1 MVEKVYC
8 WVSSP
13 GGCHVLSLLDPE
25 FPRQLAPSSLLPVYV
40 LLHLLQSR
48 EGTLFNLSKM
58 MMKILKCC
66 QNKIDELTKNSNKI
80 GLKVINRVPALLIF
94 IYDPKRNAVLKRK
107 EIVHILHLKRSKNI

>member
-1 MVEKVYC
+1 M
-8 WVSSP
+8 
-13 GGCHVLSLLDPE
+13 LSLLDPE
-25 FPRQLAPSSLLPVYV
+25 FPRQLAPGSLLPVYV

-48 EGTLFNLSKM
+48 EGTLFNLAKM

-94 IYDPKRNAVLKRK
+94 IYDPERNAMLKRK
-107 EIVHILHLKRSKNI
+107 EIVYKSNVKISKNIYR

>member
-25 FPRQLAPSSLLPVYV
+25 FPRQLAPGSLLPVYV

-66 QNKIDELTKNSNKI
+66 QNKIDELTKKFKQNRIKSNQS
-80 GLKVINRVPALLIF
+80 GPSPANLYL
-94 IYDPKRNAVLKRK
+94 
-107 EIVHILHLKRSKNI
+107 

>member
-1 MVEKVYC
+1 M
-8 WVSSP
+8 
-13 GGCHVLSLLDPE
+13 LSLLDPE
-25 FPRQLAPSSLLPVYV
+25 FPRQLAPGSLLTVYV

-48 EGTLFNLSKM
+48 EGTLFNLAKM

-94 IYDPKRNAVLKRK
+94 IYDPERNAMLKRK
-107 EIVHILHLKRSKNI
+107 EIVYKSNVKISKNIYR